1 MASARVVFGTVV
13 VLIFCDP
20 RILPGSSLPVS
31 SSIPLFYLNFAILC
45 DIGISLSF
53 LKRFSSVLY
62 QLLIEVNSWLF
73 FLSLNVQ
80 SRLLSSLPLKSKG
93 VCSIERPIV
102 NGLLLSYDC
111 LQSLPLSFIGRDS
124 TLSWRVLPGMN
135 TGQLLLSF

>member
-1 MASARVVFGTVV
+1 MTSARVVFGTVV

-20 RILPGSSLPVS
+20 RILPGSFLPVS
-31 SSIPLFYLNFAILC
+31 NSIPLFYLNFAILC

-111 LQSLPLSFIGRDS
+111 LQSLALSFIGRVS
-124 TLSWRVLPGMN
+124 TLSWRVLPGIN
-135 TGQLLLSF
+135 IGQLTLSF